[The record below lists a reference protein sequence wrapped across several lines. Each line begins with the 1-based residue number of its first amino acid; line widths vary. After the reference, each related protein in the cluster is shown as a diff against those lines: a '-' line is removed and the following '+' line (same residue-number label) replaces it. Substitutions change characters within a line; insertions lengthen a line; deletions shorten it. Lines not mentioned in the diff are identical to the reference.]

1 MLKLGG
7 FVPKEKKLLQIGEIA
22 KMAGV
27 NIQTLRYYERR
38 DILKPTSKKES
49 GFRLYSKDDVKTIKF
64 IKHAQELGFK
74 LKEIKELIGL
84 RIPSSGRSGKVQKK
98 AGEKLADVQEK
109 IKLLKNI
116 EKTLKK
122 LVSDCKNNKTSPCCP
137 IIEGIEEPL

>member
-1 MLKLGG
+1 M
-7 FVPKEKKLLQIGEIA
+7 PQEKRLLQIGEIA

-38 DILKPTSKKES
+38 NILRPSSKKES
-49 GFRLYSKDDVKTIKF
+49 GFRLYSEDAVKTVKF

-74 LKEIKELIGL
+74 LEEIKELINL
-84 RIPSSGRSGKVQKK
+84 RAPTIGRCERVQKK
-98 AGEKLADVQEK
+98 ADEKLADVQEK

-122 LVSDCKNNKTSPCCP
+122 LVSDCKKNKLSSNCP
-137 IIEGIEEPL
+137 IIEGLEIR